1 MNKLRHHPHLYE
13 INTWAWLDELSL
25 RLSRHVDL
33 SNVPDPEWD
42 RLAKLGF
49 DIIWLMGVW
58 ERSPESQREFC
69 GDATAFA
76 GFQQAL
82 PGATFDDVVGSPY
95 SIRNYQPDER
105 MGGWAALDATREKLH
120 ARGMRLL
127 LDFVPNHVA
136 LDHPWTVEHPE
147 FFIQGSAEDLARDP
161 AAFYRVLSKDG
172 EHIIARAKDPYFP
185 PWRDVAQL
193 NHFHPALRPA
203 LLQLLTGIAKHCDG
217 FRCDMAML
225 VLNDIFA
232 KTWGGLL
239 AGARPPE
246 REFWPDVRATLPDAI
261 LMAEAYWGTEG
272 RLLEL
277 GFDFVYD
284 KTLYDALRAGDRSKV
299 RGCIGADLGYQ
310 SHLARFLEN
319 HDEARSAAVFG
330 AGQLRAAA
338 SLVATLPGL
347 RFYHRGQFEGRRIQL
362 PIALSHAAGEPVD
375 PALEAFYMALLDI
388 SNAEA
393 FHSGAWRQLDAED
406 TGDGTARNLLV
417 YDWQTEKSWKLA
429 VVNFA
434 DAESQ
439 GHIRLGDRIVA
450 GPNYTFTDQLN
461 GAVYSRAGNDLRDG
475 GLYVRREAFEAHIF
489 DITLAK

>member
-1 MNKLRHHPHLYE
+1 MNKLRRHPHLYE

-161 AAFYRVLSKDG
+161 AAFYRVLSKDA

-239 AGARPPE
+239 AGRAISRLRGAARPPAL
-246 REFWPDVRATLPDAI
+246 RELNH
-261 LMAEAYWGTEG
+261 MGEG
-272 RLLEL
+272 RE
-277 GFDFVYD
+277 V
-284 KTLYDALRAGDRSKV
+284 A
-299 RGCIGADLGYQ
+299 
-310 SHLARFLEN
+310 
-319 HDEARSAAVFG
+319 
-330 AGQLRAAA
+330 QL
-338 SLVATLPGL
+338 
-347 RFYHRGQFEGRRIQL
+347 
-362 PIALSHAAGEPVD
+362 
-375 PALEAFYMALLDI
+375 
-388 SNAEA
+388 
-393 FHSGAWRQLDAED
+393 
-406 TGDGTARNLLV
+406 
-417 YDWQTEKSWKLA
+417 
-429 VVNFA
+429 
-434 DAESQ
+434 
-439 GHIRLGDRIVA
+439 
-450 GPNYTFTDQLN
+450 
-461 GAVYSRAGNDLRDG
+461 
-475 GLYVRREAFEAHIF
+475 
-489 DITLAK
+489 